1 MMHEADRLAFEDRV
15 LAHFDGV
22 LDEAQSE
29 RLLAEV
35 AADSE
40 KQQIFAQH
48 QELDKLILTSRI
60 PLETPE
66 ETRRSIAAV
75 IPGITTYLPEFIT
88 TGTTVSLLATR
99 WRAVLDF
106 LTQTP
111 IRTALTLGGAAA
123 VLTTSVLVTNNL
135 VSNRGNDKPSTRVE
149 RMAQPSA
156 PVAPSA
162 VASSTTEYSSAANAA
177 AGGAASNASS
187 ASASASSQS
196 HRLNHALATDRDVR
210 ESSTRS
216 LSTSNIVSANQKES
230 AVRGGMTPSA
240 EEPSLDAI
248 ATVRGTLAAEEIQHP
263 HATKSI
269 LTPLNSPM
277 HRYSDPYGIT
287 VSVGFGTRVLFK
299 PAIDGQ
305 SQPADISTP
314 VTYALRVP
322 LSNAIGLIAEG
333 GNESFVRVRQ
343 SGSVIQ
349 SFGSLQRFR
358 ISTAVIPDNSY
369 WTRVGAEYQFAN
381 DAWAI
386 TPFVS
391 ASAGVAFAQK
401 LAPMVAVGGGM
412 KWYVSDT
419 WKIIATANYDQT
431 WISREQQNFTIP
443 ESAVLDINDLHA
455 GTVSNSALNISIGL
469 STTF

>member
-1 MMHEADRLAFEDRV
+1 MMYEADRLAFEDRV

-29 RLLAEV
+29 RLLAEI
-35 AADSE
+35 ASDPE

-48 QELDKLILTSRI
+48 QELDKLILTARV

-75 IPGITTYLPEFIT
+75 IPGLTTYLPEFIT

-111 IRTALTLGGAAA
+111 LRTALTLGGAAA
-123 VLTTSVLVTNNL
+123 VLTTSILVTNSL
-135 VSNRGNDKPSTRVE
+135 VSKHESGDAASHVE
-149 RMAQPSA
+149 RMQQPTA
-156 PVAPSA
+156 PVASLPDPNAYADVSNA
-162 VASSTTEYSSAANAA
+162 ANSASSSSSATALASNLNAKNTIGNHSASRRAATGSKLDRAFNEASATQQPNAANAE
-177 AGGAASNASS
+177 
-187 ASASASSQS
+187 
-196 HRLNHALATDRDVR
+196 
-210 ESSTRS
+210 ESSF
-216 LSTSNIVSANQKES
+216 A
-230 AVRGGMTPSA
+230 
-240 EEPSLDAI
+240 AI
-248 ATVRGTLAAEEIQHP
+248 APANARPVDEPIQHP
-263 HATKSI
+263 HVSASI
-269 LTPLNSPM
+269 LTPLSSPL
-277 HRYSDPYGIT
+277 HKYSDPYGIT
-287 VSVGFGTRVLFK
+287 LSVSFGTRVLFK

-314 VTYALRVP
+314 VTYAVRVP
-322 LSNAIGLIAEG
+322 LTSAIGLIAEG

-343 SGSVIQ
+343 TGSLIQ

-358 ISTAVIPDNSY
+358 ISTAVVPDNSY
-369 WTRVGAEYQFAN
+369 WARLGSEYQFAN

-391 ASAGVAFAQK
+391 ASAGAAFAQK
-401 LAPMVAVGGGM
+401 LAPMVAVGGGI
-412 KWYVSDT
+412 KWYVSDS
-419 WKIIATANYDQT
+419 WKIIAAANYDQT
-431 WISREQQNFTIP
+431 WIAREQQNFTVP

>member
-1 MMHEADRLAFEDRV
+1 MLEDQHV
-15 LAHFDGV
+15 LSPNMDG
-22 LDEAQSE
+22 
-29 RLLAEV
+29 
-35 AADSE
+35 
-40 KQQIFAQH
+40 
-48 QELDKLILTSRI
+48 
-60 PLETPE
+60 
-66 ETRRSIAAV
+66 
-75 IPGITTYLPEFIT
+75 
-88 TGTTVSLLATR
+88 
-99 WRAVLDF
+99 
-106 LTQTP
+106 
-111 IRTALTLGGAAA
+111 
-123 VLTTSVLVTNNL
+123 
-135 VSNRGNDKPSTRVE
+135 
-149 RMAQPSA
+149 
-156 PVAPSA
+156 
-162 VASSTTEYSSAANAA
+162 
-177 AGGAASNASS
+177 
-187 ASASASSQS
+187 
-196 HRLNHALATDRDVR
+196 ALAGDIAVVNGQIVR
-210 ESSTRS
+210 ED
-216 LSTSNIVSANQKES
+216 I
-230 AVRGGMTPSA
+230 G
-240 EEPSLDAI
+240 EP
-248 ATVRGTLAAEEIQHP
+248 Q
-263 HATKSI
+263 ATKSI
-269 LTPLNSPM
+269 HTPLSTPIR
-277 HRYSDPYGIT
+277 RYSDPYGVVLS
-287 VSVGFGTRVLFK
+287 VSFGTRVLFK

-322 LSNAIGLIAEG
+322 LSSAVGLLAEG

-412 KWYVSDT
+412 KWYVSDS
-419 WKIIATANYDQT
+419 WKIIAAANYDQT
-431 WISREQQNFTIP
+431 WIAREQQQFTVP